1 VTENKQKAESSSP
14 AEVADLEAEVA
25 YLAKRHRVSP
35 AIIREIIR
43 NAGSSERSIVERDLQ
58 KGKSRR

>member
-1 VTENKQKAESSSP
+1 MTENKQKAESISP
-14 AEVADLEAEVA
+14 GEMADLEAEVV